1 MENSVEVGSR
11 NQIQEL
17 AMQIMYDFLIQQT
30 INETIDVE
38 KTISDLSKMPYEDCD
53 LFLKEVLIKSLKHE
67 NEIIENLSSNL
78 VNWKFSRLNTCVQAI
93 LIIAYCNYFYCD
105 NKEKAIIINVA
116 VKLAKKYADKDEY
129 KFVNAIL
136 DKTLI

>member
-1 MENSVEVGSR
+1 MENNVEVGSR

>member
-1 MENSVEVGSR
+1 MENNIEVGSR
-11 NQIQEL
+11 NKIQEL
-17 AMQIMYDFLIQQT
+17 AMQIMYDFLIQQS
-30 INETIDVE
+30 INQTIDVE
-38 KTISDLSKMPYEDCD
+38 KTISDLSQMPYENCD

-67 NEIIENLSSNL
+67 NEIIEKLSSNL
-78 VNWKFSRLNTCVQAI
+78 VNWKFSRLNICVQAI

-116 VKLAKKYADKDEY
+116 VKLTKKYADKDEY